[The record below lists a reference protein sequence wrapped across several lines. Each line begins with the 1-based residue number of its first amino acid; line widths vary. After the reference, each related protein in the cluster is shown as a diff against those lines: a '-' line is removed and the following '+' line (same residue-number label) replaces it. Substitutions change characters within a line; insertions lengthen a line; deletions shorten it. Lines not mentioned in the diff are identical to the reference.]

1 MFTRR
6 DRRRLSLAAVGVMA
20 VSAGFGAMTS
30 AAGVGRAISD
40 VSVAI
45 PGATAEVRG
54 AHPSVSD
61 DGRWVVFDGMSSDG
75 SGRTSTVWL
84 RDRTR
89 PDSPD
94 IELTTP
100 ATGVRPGASVRPAIS
115 GDGCSVAVNTE
126 MAYDLFRDD
135 DTGGRWDVYR
145 LVLPQCGGTPGDWEL
160 VSTRS
165 SNQGDTSAL
174 DRVIPDRAPS
184 VSQAGTLVAF
194 TYQARTRGDLLAARV
209 VDLTVPLGDPARSA
223 DVAGTPL
230 LEPNTT
236 FRYLGQ
242 RQPDVS
248 ADGRFVTF
256 TSDADSAATTPEWG
270 TGPVAGQYAISQVF
284 LWDRFA
290 AAGDAAFEAPVVL
303 VSQVDGVAAA
313 QGASSPVVSGNGQY
327 VAYTSTS
334 ADLARDAALPGGCTI
349 TCPAQVYRYD
359 VTIGSSVLVS
369 RQNTAEGAGPVAAD
383 LGGDQP
389 TITDDGSQVG
399 FVSRSRNLFPT
410 QTAASTEAGDGDI
423 VVSEVDLGVVRR
435 VSTTPDGVT
444 SVAGA
449 SSSPALS
456 GSGRVVVFDTLVA
469 PAITGVE
476 STGRQVA
483 AVVRRPTLSAPTLDM
498 GTVAVN
504 LPGDE
509 WFVAVK
515 NLGPSSFVPT
525 TATVTEGFTVTGG
538 TCQLGLAVPPGQT
551 CTVEV
556 VLTPI
561 APGPVTGQLTVTE
574 SLPDAVSLTT
584 SLAGAGGDP
593 TLYPR
598 RSGIDFEVTPV
609 GATTGPIAADIEN
622 VGIVGA
628 SIASV
633 RLAGAHPD
641 DFAITDESCTGR
653 DLGPAGTCSLGVAFR
668 PTDAGYR
675 TALVIVTTTTGQYT
689 AVVVDGNGTRSA
701 ELVAATTKIRAG
713 ADLVLGGGGFGPGA
727 VVSVSWADGRG
738 ASVSVVADDQGSFLV
753 VLPTTANER
762 AGKRV
767 VVAQSIEQVATA
779 DVTVTRRRVDDGL

>member
-1 MFTRR
+1 M
-6 DRRRLSLAAVGVMA
+6 AA
-20 VSAGFGAMTS
+20 SAGFGAMTS
-30 AAGVGRAISD
+30 AAGVGRAIGD
-40 VSVAI
+40 ISVPFA
-45 PGATAEVRG
+45 GATAEVRG

-61 DGRWVVFDGMSSDG
+61 DGRWVVFDGTSSDG
-75 SGRTSTVWL
+75 SGRAGTVWL

-89 PDSPD
+89 PDAPD

-100 ATGVRPGASVRPAIS
+100 AVGVRPGASVRPAIS
-115 GDGCSVAVNTE
+115 GDACSVAVNTE

-135 DTGGRWDVYR
+135 DTGSRWDVYR

-165 SNQGDTSAL
+165 SNDGDTSAL

-184 VSQAGTLVAF
+184 VSQVGTLVAF

-209 VDLTVPLGDPARSA
+209 VDLTVPLGDPTRST

-230 LEPNTT
+230 LGPNTT

-248 ADGRFVTF
+248 DDGRFVAF
-256 TSDADSAATTPEWG
+256 TSDADSAAATPEWG
-270 TGPVAGQYAISQVF
+270 TGPVAGEYATSQVF
-284 LWDRFA
+284 LWDRLA
-290 AAGDAAFEAPVVL
+290 DAGDAALETPVVL
-303 VSQVDGVAAA
+303 VSQADGVAAA

-327 VAYTSTS
+327 VAYTSAS
-334 ADLARDAALPGGCTI
+334 ADLADDADLPGDCTI
-349 TCPAQVYRYD
+349 TCPTQVYRYD
-359 VTIGSSVLVS
+359 IIAGSSVLVS
-369 RQNTAEGAGPVAAD
+369 RQNTADGADLVAAD

-410 QTAASTEAGDGDI
+410 QTDASTEPGDGDI

-456 GSGRVVVFDTLVA
+456 GTGRVVVFDTLVA

-476 STGRQVA
+476 GTGRQVA

-498 GTVAVN
+498 GTVTVN

-525 TATVTEGFTVTGG
+525 TATVTDGFTVTGG

-561 APGPVTGQLTVTE
+561 APGPVTGQLTVSE

-609 GATTGPIAADIEN
+609 GDVTIPIAADIEN
-622 VGIVGA
+622 VGVVGA

-653 DLGPAGTCSLGVAFR
+653 DLGPAATCSLSVAFR

-675 TALVIVTTTTGQYT
+675 TALVIVTTVTGQYT

-701 ELVAATTKIRAG
+701 ELVAVATKIRAG

-738 ASVSVVADDQGSFLV
+738 AAVSVVANDQGSFLV

-767 VVAQSIEQVATA
+767 VVAQSMEQVATA
-779 DVTVTRRRVDDGL
+779 DVTVTRRQIDNGL